1 MSTSRGPITCHVL
14 DSSRGMPG
22 KNIQIKLEVRE
33 TSSEVSDE
41 NGTETW
47 KVVGQSYTN
56 DDGRCPNLVP
66 ESYKIALNNNSSA
79 TYRITFYTSKY
90 FDKLDQK
97 SFYPYVQVI
106 FEITDPNQHYHVPLL
121 ISPFSYTTY
130 RGS

>member
-22 KNIQIKLEVRE
+22 MNIQVKLEVRE
-33 TSSEVSDE
+33 TSSEDFDE

-47 KVVGQSYTN
+47 NVVGQSYTN
-56 DDGRCPNLVP
+56 EDGRCPNLVP
-66 ESYKIALNNNSSA
+66 EDYKIALKNNSKA

-90 FDKLDQK
+90 FNKLDQK
-97 SFYPYVQVI
+97 SFYPY
-106 FEITDPNQHYHVPLL
+106 ITDSNQHYHVPLL